1 MSDKL
6 RPLTPRT
13 PPLPSHSPSH
23 ATATPPPPVD
33 FYDSDIERWSGLRG
47 GRASDHDDESLEGEG
62 VGFLQGLDP
71 GLSSYTR
78 RLSVSFNAVAETVRC
93 LPPPPTLLCPKES
106 ESLLFLVCDH

>member
-1 MSDKL
+1 MSDNL
-6 RPLTPRT
+6 RHLRT
-13 PPLPSHSPSH
+13 PPLPPHSPSL
-23 ATATPPPPVD
+23 ALATPHPPAD
-33 FYDSDIERWSGLRG
+33 FYDSDIERWSGMRG

-62 VGFLQGLDP
+62 VGFLQGLEPDS
-71 GLSSYTR
+71 SSYTR